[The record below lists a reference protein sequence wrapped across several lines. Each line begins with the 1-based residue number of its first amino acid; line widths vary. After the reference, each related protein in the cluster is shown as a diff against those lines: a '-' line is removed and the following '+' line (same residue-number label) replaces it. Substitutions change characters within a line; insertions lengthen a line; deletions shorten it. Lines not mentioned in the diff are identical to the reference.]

1 MTPARTLGLLLC
13 GASAAVLV
21 CGCKPGA
28 QEASAADAPPPLAAL
43 PLADGAAPQ
52 TRPAPVAIDLPQ
64 ARPARLGPLLDPGDG
79 YAYLDRAY
87 FLNEAFNEA
96 PPDYGFAYADEEQ
109 PWVWRTDDG
118 FVRIAEFLPYGVR
131 YYYYEPGEDYP
142 FLIRDP
148 DYGYAYADSQL
159 VAVYDSDDT
168 LLPPEDLTLHA
179 PIAGRELARAQ
190 AMFRGA
196 GRDPQ
201 PVALSGWTSRRTQI
215 ASDLSRWRNLESHQS
230 AWRKYHQEHLKPE
243 QAHWS
248 PERFRRAAETARID
262 RQIHDPDGADH
273 ALRTAREAQA
283 IARRA
288 HVAIPTVPRG
298 RQRAGADSG
307 QARMAMSAPGGP
319 AATRASVA
327 SDGALRRDPPGERA
341 WRGAQRFALAGG
353 GPGERTLHDQRGQ
366 GGAHGGWARDAAQDQ
381 PKHLQI
387 VQDRRAGGHGGG
399 GFGARHAERGDGAG
413 GPAFSLAAA
422 GGGHD
427 GGGGGHRGGD
437 GGGHGQGGGFNFAG
451 ADPGAS
457 RRSNPGGGGGG
468 HGGGGGGDHGGGHGN
483 GGFNPGG
490 GGGGGGG
497 HGDAGGDDHRGGGDK
512 HH

>member
-1 MTPARTLGLLLC
+1 MTSARTLGLLLC

-28 QEASAADAPPPLAAL
+28 QEAAAADAPPPLAAL
-43 PLADGAAPQ
+43 PLADGAAPHS
-52 TRPAPVAIDLPQ
+52 RPAPVAIDLPQ

-96 PPDYGFAYADEEQ
+96 PPDYGFAYAEDEE

-142 FLIRDP
+142 FLVRDP

-159 VAVYDSDDT
+159 VAVYDADDT

-215 ASDLSRWRNLESHQS
+215 ATDLSRWRGLESHQS
-230 AWRKYHQEHLKPE
+230 AWRKYHQEHLQPE

-283 IARRA
+283 IARRS
-288 HVAIPTVPRG
+288 HVTIATAPRG
-298 RQRAGADSG
+298 RQRPGADSG
-307 QARMAMSAPGGP
+307 QARMAMSARGGP
-319 AATRASVA
+319 GATRASLAPAGAPLRAPPDERVRGGGQSFA
-327 SDGALRRDPPGERA
+327 RAEGGPGQRALYDARGPGGGHGGRSRAAPQDQPRRLQIVKDG
-341 WRGAQRFALAGG
+341 RGARDGGGFNARHGARGGGHDSQAFNFASPGAGSGGGGSHGGGPDRGFSLAGG
-353 GPGERTLHDQRGQ
+353 GGHGRGAGFGPPDRGGGHGD
-366 GGAHGGWARDAAQDQ
+366 GGAN
-381 PKHLQI
+381 P
-387 VQDRRAGGHGGG
+387 HGGG
-399 GFGARHAERGDGAG
+399 GQGD
-413 GPAFSLAAA
+413 
-422 GGGHD
+422 
-427 GGGGGHRGGD
+427 
-437 GGGHGQGGGFNFAG
+437 
-451 ADPGAS
+451 
-457 RRSNPGGGGGG
+457 GGG
-468 HGGGGGGDHGGGHGN
+468 HGGGG
-483 GGFNPGG
+483 
-490 GGGGGGG
+490 
-497 HGDAGGDDHRGGGDK
+497 DK
-512 HH
+512 RH